1 VPYKIIFVTMIVLAF
16 FVGAITSSTLVSAQ
30 TNDTGNPFEPLQKQ
44 IDSFRAAMTGQSC
57 SSGKVVGGI
66 DSNGHI
72 ICVTVTKGNAK
83 IAQSPI
89 LFQNTGAQFILPVP
103 LKGHGLVI
111 PLAGIVDNLVINA
124 NVGAGPGKHLIV
136 TILKNGA
143 TTPLSCTLENSL
155 SCTDTTHSFSVN
167 PGDLLEPLTTPSR
180 LTNTVELR
188 IGAILNH

>member
-1 VPYKIIFVTMIVLAF
+1 MIVLAF

-44 IDSFRAAMTGQSC
+44 IDSLRASMTGQSC

-66 DSNGHI
+66 DSNGHL

-89 LFQNTGAQFILPVP
+89 LFQNSGGQFVFPVTI
-103 LKGHGLVI
+103 KGHGLVI
-111 PLAGIVDNLVINA
+111 PLEGIVDNLVINA

-143 TTPLSCTLENSL
+143 VTPLSCMLENSL
-155 SCTDTTHSFSVN
+155 SCVDTTHSFSVN
-167 PGDLLEPLTTPSR
+167 PGDLLEPQITANGH
-180 LTNTVELR
+180 TNAVELR
-188 IGAILNH
+188 IGVILNH